1 MPDITRQGFASIGV
15 AVKIGNTTI
24 TNVQDIGDLGGAPS
38 ELDATC
44 LKDSM
49 KKTVPGVQDAKAWEV
64 TYLYD
69 NSSATSDYRVLKAL
83 QTAGD
88 PVSVEVS
95 MPDGTK
101 FSSTAL
107 VTTYVVGFKVDELIT
122 AKAVLNLQSD
132 WTVTNPAASGN
143 G

>member
-1 MPDITRQGFASIGV
+1 MPEVTRQGFASIGV
-15 AVKIGNTTI
+15 SVKIGTTTI
-24 TNVQDIGDLGGAPS
+24 SNVTDISDIGGTPS

-44 LKDSM
+44 LKDSI
-49 KKTVPGVQDAKAWEV
+49 KKSVPGVQDTKAWEI

-69 NSSATSDYRVLKAL
+69 NTDATSDFRVLRGL

-88 PVSVEVS
+88 PVAVEVT

-101 FSSTAL
+101 FATTAFIS
-107 VTTYVVGFKVDELIT
+107 TYVVGTKVDELLT
-122 AKAVLNLQSD
+122 AKAVAYLQSD
-132 WTVTNPAASGN
+132 WAVTNPVAQG

>member
-1 MPDITRQGFASIGV
+1 MPQGMASIGV
-15 AVKIGNTTI
+15 SVKINNTTI
-24 TNVQDIGDLGGAPS
+24 ANVQDIGDIGGAPS

-44 LKDSM
+44 LKDSI
-49 KKTVPGVQDAKAWEV
+49 KKSVPGVQDAKAWEV

-69 NSSATSDYRVLKAL
+69 NSESTSDYRVIKGL
-83 QTAGD
+83 QTAGNA
-88 PVSVEVS
+88 VAVEVT

-101 FSSTAL
+101 FATTAYVSTYLTGA
-107 VTTYVVGFKVDELIT
+107 KVDELLV

-132 WTVTNPAASGN
+132 WTVTNPATQG